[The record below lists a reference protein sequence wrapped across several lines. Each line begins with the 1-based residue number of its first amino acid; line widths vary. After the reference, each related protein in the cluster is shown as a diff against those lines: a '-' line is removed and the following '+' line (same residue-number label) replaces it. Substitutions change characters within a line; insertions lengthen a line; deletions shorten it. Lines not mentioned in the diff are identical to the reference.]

1 MSHNKQSLP
10 LHPSSLY
17 LCDQVVFSWW
27 VSSAALRTSLA
38 HRLFQTDMTAGWGF
52 VCLFLKIFRKNLRVC
67 SGRREERNWFNR
79 FKVLVLNSYLGKQQI
94 IHKKKRP
101 FMCLSHEKTASLCAY
116 IYSTTGNTRLSK
128 IKMCSKHHLGLQMHE
143 PSNMAAVSLCQ
154 FWTIEL
160 QLAAWRESVKRPR
173 TSLLTWWMVYSL
185 YVWSFVAIVVLVWG
199 FCEFCLFVCF
209 LLCATQLL
217 QLHF

>member
-1 MSHNKQSLP
+1 MSFFCCPPYFFSSSTVSNRYDSWLRVRVFVSQDISQN
-10 LHPSSLY
+10 LH
-17 LCDQVVFSWW
+17 
-27 VSSAALRTSLA
+27 
-38 HRLFQTDMTAGWGF
+38 
-52 VCLFLKIFRKNLRVC
+52 VC

-173 TSLLTWWMVYSL
+173 TSLLTWWMVCSL
-185 YVWSFVAIVVLVWG
+185 YVWSFVAIVVLVWV
-199 FCEFCLFVCF
+199 FVSFVCLLFTVCHTVIVVAF
-209 LLCATQLL
+209 LDVSLL
-217 QLHF
+217 LLP